1 MEIPNRKKLSF
12 WKKIE
17 NLENFQ
23 SPDLSDTKFRPAHSD
38 EILD

>member
-1 MEIPNRKKLSF
+1 MEIPNRKK
-12 WKKIE
+12 IE
-17 NLENFQ
+17 FLNFFENFENFQ